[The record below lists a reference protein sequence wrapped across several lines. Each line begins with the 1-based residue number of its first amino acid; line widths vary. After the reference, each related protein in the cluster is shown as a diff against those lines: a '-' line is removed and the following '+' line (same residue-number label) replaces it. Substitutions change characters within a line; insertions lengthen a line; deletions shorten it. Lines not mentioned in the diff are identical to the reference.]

1 MDLAVTHLTS
11 LLFHSVSV
19 PAGARKGAAETIDS
33 PSSSDPD
40 Q

>member
-19 PAGARKGAAETIDS
+19 PAGARKRAAETS
-33 PSSSDPD
+33 HSLPSRDPD

>member
-11 LLFHSVSV
+11 LLFHSVSA
-19 PAGARKGAAETIDS
+19 PAGARKRPAETIDS
-33 PSSSDPD
+33 LPSSDPD